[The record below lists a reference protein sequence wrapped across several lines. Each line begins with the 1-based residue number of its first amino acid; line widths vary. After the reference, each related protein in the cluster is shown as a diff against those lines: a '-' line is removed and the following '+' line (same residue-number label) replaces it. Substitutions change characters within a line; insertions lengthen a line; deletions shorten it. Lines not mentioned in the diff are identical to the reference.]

1 MPPAAPVRFRPL
13 VWVAGFTLLVAGC
26 GRVGYDRVSLADGS
40 PAQPD
45 APADVVRDVPGPAPD
60 AFLSDAVSPDLGLPD
75 APRDALAKPP
85 DTEPPDAPLADT
97 SPADRSVDR
106 PPDLPPDA
114 APPPVPPVFASA
126 SAVAGASDTQL
137 ASMFD
142 AGTGSNR
149 YLLVGI
155 AVETE
160 SRNVTAVSFG
170 GRALTRLGGNTA
182 GACGTF
188 LYGLPNPP
196 SGSQS
201 LAVSLTGTTDIVV
214 VAASFTGVRQ
224 TAGQDG
230 FFATSAIEGPI
241 SLLVPS
247 APGDLVVDIVCLD
260 QVSESPR
267 VGPGQTE
274 RGRQVASSFEGVMS
288 TEPGGASVTMSWLSG
303 GATGAWASGAVS
315 LNPAATMAVR
325 LQRRQLFAFAF
336 DGYTN
341 RPGSG
346 PVVPE
351 PKPSAPPPNR
361 L

>member
-1 MPPAAPVRFRPL
+1 
-13 VWVAGFTLLVAGC
+13 
-26 GRVGYDRVSLADGS
+26 VGYDRVSLADGA
-40 PAQPD
+40 PAEPD
-45 APADVVRDVPGPAPD
+45 APASDARDVAGPAPD
-60 AFLSDAVSPDLGLPD
+60 AFPPDVAPADVGSD
-75 APRDALAKPP
+75 APREALSP
-85 DTEPPDAPLADT
+85 DVAPADAPPADI
-97 SPADRSVDR
+97 SPPADRGVDR

-114 APPPVPPVFASA
+114 APPPVPPVFARSG
-126 SAVAGASDTQL
+126 AVAGANDTQL

-149 YLLVGI
+149 YLVVGI
-155 AVETE
+155 AIETE

-170 GRALTRLGGNTA
+170 GRALTRLGGNTT

-230 FFATSAIEGPI
+230 FFATNAIEGPI

-247 APGDLVVDIVCLD
+247 SPGDLVVDIVCLD
-260 QVSESPR
+260 QVSDSPR

-288 TEPGGASVTMSWLSG
+288 TEPGAASVTMSWLSG
-303 GATGAWASGAVS
+303 GAPGAWASGAVS
-315 LNPAATMAVR
+315 LKPAITMAVR
-325 LQRRQLFAFAF
+325 LQRRQLFAWRL

-346 PVVPE
+346 PVVRE